1 MWRDKSK
8 KDINIIRTFMILD
21 DDDDDEYDSKRN
33 NDAMMMLMITRVS
46 SKR

>member
-8 KDINIIRTFMILD
+8 KDINIIRTFMIVD
-21 DDDDDEYDSKRN
+21 DDNNEDDSNRN